1 MQSAAMSDG
10 CKINYRFDGPPDAP
24 ALLLSNSLSSTL
36 EMWEPQIGALSSRFR
51 VLRYDNRGH
60 GASDVPPGPYTIER
74 FGQDAKELIE
84 ALGVAPVAFCGLSM
98 GGMVGMWLAANAPQ
112 LLTRAV
118 LANTSAYFGNDEV
131 WNQRIAAVEA
141 DGMRAAAETTIQRW
155 LTQEFREANPAIAQK
170 TFDMIANN
178 PVAGYVAAAS
188 GVRDVDLRAALP
200 GITTPCLVIT
210 GALDPS
216 TPPAMGEAIVEAI
229 PDARLAILDSAHLS
243 NIEKAEEFNRLAV
256 SFLSQD

>member
-1 MQSAAMSDG
+1 MQMAEMSDG
-10 CKINYRFDGPPDAP
+10 CRINYRFDGPPDAP
-24 ALLLSNSLSSTL
+24 VLLLSNSLSSTL
-36 EMWEPQIGALSSRFR
+36 EMWEPQVGELSSRFR

-118 LANTSAYFGNDEV
+118 FANTSAFFGNDEV

-141 DGMRAAAETTIQRW
+141 GGMRAAAETTIQRW
-155 LTQEFREANPAIAQK
+155 LTQDFRDANPAIAQE

-178 PVAGYVAAAS
+178 PVAGYVASAP

-200 GITTPCLVIT
+200 GITTPCLVIA

-229 PDARLAILDSAHLS
+229 PDARLAILDSAHMS
-243 NIEKAEEFNRLAV
+243 NIEKADEFNRLV
-256 SFLSQD
+256 IKFLSHD